1 MTWVDT
7 LKLLHP
13 FLAVGM
19 VFPILG
25 LVASLAWQTRQR
37 RLQTVAGVK
46 SKIPPV
52 VGADHVR
59 IGKVLTGAVVGICL
73 LGITRPSVG
82 YILKNKLVTQAP
94 FQVVFLLLML
104 AATIACLVCL
114 YRAREGQWRGIF
126 AGLSSLG
133 VIILGF
139 QDLVL
144 GRTGFGAIFR
154 RDNEWYLSHFYFG
167 TLVTILMIVSLAI
180 IQEIYQDRSQAWR
193 KVHIALNCLA
203 LVLFVGQAMTGTR
216 DLLEIPLSWQEPF
229 VYSCDF
235 VNLTCPTPPPP
246 P

>member
-1 MTWVDT
+1 
-7 LKLLHP
+7 
-13 FLAVGM
+13 
-19 VFPILG
+19 
-25 LVASLAWQTRQR
+25 
-37 RLQTVAGVK
+37 
-46 SKIPPV
+46 
-52 VGADHVR
+52 
-59 IGKVLTGAVVGICL
+59 
-73 LGITRPSVG
+73 
-82 YILKNKLVTQAP
+82 

-133 VIILGF
+133 VVILGF
-139 QDLVL
+139 QDSVL
-144 GRTGFGAIFR
+144 GRTGFGAVFR

-167 TLVTILMIVSLAI
+167 TLVTVLMIVSLAI
-180 IQEIYQDRSQAWR
+180 IQEIYQDRSQTWR
-193 KVHIALNCLA
+193 KVHIGLNCLA

-246 P
+246 